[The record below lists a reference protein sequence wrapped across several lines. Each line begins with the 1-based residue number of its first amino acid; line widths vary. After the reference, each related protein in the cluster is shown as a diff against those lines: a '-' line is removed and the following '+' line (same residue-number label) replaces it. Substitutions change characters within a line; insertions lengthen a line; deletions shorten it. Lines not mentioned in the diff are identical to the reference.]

1 VLNLTVTSDQRKN
14 KSAQCPVP
22 KEKIKV
28 PKEKTKLFLSKVLL
42 KYFQNILIILSIAS
56 LATGQEITITGPTEA
71 EVRQPVQL
79 SCKNLPEN
87 CTQLWRIIPRND
99 ADVWL
104 EMYDRSGAPINIYWS
119 LEPGLKTVELI
130 VAVNGLEVPTLSITS
145 HQLNYGVDPG
155 PGPDPKPPVP
165 VPVPEPELQK
175 AVKALVE
182 YQIPITTS
190 DRSNLV
196 EFYSDFSEVLS
207 GVSDSM
213 TNEQLKQSYV
223 EAGGIFFKDT
233 GIRGKYAGLP
243 EMVDGILADNVG
255 LEIKDIVP
263 SEVAKLF
270 EAIAWA
276 FWKGGQS

>member
-1 VLNLTVTSDQRKN
+1 MLNLTVTSDQRKN
-14 KSAQCPVP
+14 IQRKNIQR
-22 KEKIKV
+22 KKYFENIQRKNTQK
-28 PKEKTKLFLSKVLL
+28 KVLL